1 MVNAKH
7 DTHSYERTVN
17 GERGYQREILFDGNV
32 LYDSYLRAKKGS
44 DWKPQVQRFEKNYL
58 LNLAAIQSKLK
69 DGSYEFSKGSH
80 FILRER
86 GKTRPISGEKIED
99 RIIKHALCD
108 TMLLPAVKRYLI
120 YDNGASLPGKG
131 VSFTR
136 KRLLRHLSRYYK
148 EHGSNEGYVLL
159 LDFSKYYDNI
169 CHDVLKD
176 RFRAYLKDESAFRLL
191 EKAIDQSKVDVS
203 YMGVE
208 EYGNCMNILFDF
220 LEYAKIDKRLLTG
233 EKFMSKHMSIGDQVS
248 QTAGIA
254 YRIPIDNYVK
264 IVCGSKYYAGYMD
277 DSYVIH
283 EDKEFLGDLLAG
295 IIEICSGIG
304 ITINMRK
311 TRICKL
317 SDRWRFLQI
326 QYSLTD
332 TGRIIQ
338 KINPV
343 RLTAMRRKM
352 KKIAPRLTE
361 KEFSDFYNSWFKSHY
376 KYMSKMQR
384 YNMDTLYAELKEKT
398 KCTL

>member
-108 TMLLPAVKRYLI
+108 TML
-120 YDNGASLPGKG
+120 
-131 VSFTR
+131 
-136 KRLLRHLSRYYK
+136 
-148 EHGSNEGYVLL
+148 
-159 LDFSKYYDNI
+159 
-169 CHDVLKD
+169 
-176 RFRAYLKDESAFRLL
+176 
-191 EKAIDQSKVDVS
+191 
-203 YMGVE
+203 
-208 EYGNCMNILFDF
+208 
-220 LEYAKIDKRLLTG
+220 
-233 EKFMSKHMSIGDQVS
+233 
-248 QTAGIA
+248 
-254 YRIPIDNYVK
+254 
-264 IVCGSKYYAGYMD
+264 
-277 DSYVIH
+277 
-283 EDKEFLGDLLAG
+283 
-295 IIEICSGIG
+295 
-304 ITINMRK
+304 
-311 TRICKL
+311 
-317 SDRWRFLQI
+317 QI